1 MDTIQ
6 QFNFHLL
13 AGDVHKFRLFEPP
26 PPEEAPFELAEL
38 VGHVRFLRGSAQPA
52 PSSSSVE
59 VDAGKL
65 EACLSRVLF
74 GRVVAANELLE
85 VQCGD
90 HVLLVRVTAAHVL
103 GEAEREEAVGERQQG
118 ATGASVQGVCESVRE
133 GLTLILNLI
142 GSHHAIN

>member
-1 MDTIQ
+1 MDPIQ

-13 AGDVHKFRLFEPP
+13 AGDVPKFRLFEPP

-38 VGHVRFLRGSAQPA
+38 VGHVRFLRGSAQPT
-52 PSSSSVE
+52 PSSSSIE

-65 EACLSRVLF
+65 ESSLSRVLF

-118 ATGASVQGVCESVRE
+118 ATGSSVQVRE
-133 GLTLILNLI
+133 GPVLC
-142 GSHHAIN
+142 GGCV